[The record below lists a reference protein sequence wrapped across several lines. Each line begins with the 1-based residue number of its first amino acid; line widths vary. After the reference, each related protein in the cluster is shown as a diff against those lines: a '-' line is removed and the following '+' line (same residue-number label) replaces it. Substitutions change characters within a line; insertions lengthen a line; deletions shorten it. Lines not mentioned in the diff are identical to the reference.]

1 MILLLYH
8 DKHPFC
14 FLLLTHR
21 IFPFFRVGTSQSQR
35 NQEQQVQTEMERQRH
50 NARMLPEDRP
60 SANASST
67 SLESSPAP
75 PPAINTPQAPQGNG
89 PASNGILPLNNNATT
104 AGNGPL
110 PSGWGQFA
118 KILLRCLA
126 LSMLT
131 PLFSYHV

>member
-1 MILLLYH
+1 
-8 DKHPFC
+8 
-14 FLLLTHR
+14 
-21 IFPFFRVGTSQSQR
+21 
-35 NQEQQVQTEMERQRH
+35 MERQRH

-67 SLESSPAP
+67 SLESSPAQT
-75 PPAINTPQAPQGNG
+75 PAVSTPQAPQGNG

-118 KILLRCLA
+118 RNSIAVSILTLLTPCSCITFRNEDYCRRQTLLR
-126 LSMLT
+126 
-131 PLFSYHV
+131 